1 MTFEEFFFQATETEP
16 FPYQVRMATE
26 SQLPQLLQA
35 PTGAGK
41 TAASILSW
49 VWRRRYA
56 ESEVRRETPRRL
68 VYCLPTRVLVEQT
81 RTNAARWLERL
92 GIGPGDWSLPFQE
105 RSVAVAVL
113 MGGEEPVDWD
123 LLPEQDAVIIGT
135 QDMLLSRALNRGYG
149 MSRYRWPMHF
159 ALLNNDCLWVYDEV
173 QLMGPGLA
181 TSAQLAAFRASFG
194 GFGPG
199 QGLWMSATIKKDWLA
214 THDFLSAVSG
224 LSECA
229 LSEADLE
236 SPVLAARLN
245 ARKTVI
251 AAPAGVGEVRALAEA
266 ILAQHRPSSLTLVV
280 VNTVERALTLHDA
293 LQRCL
298 GGLAPGG
305 RDGAAQGTRGHKHAP
320 PPGSSTDPELLLIHS
335 RFRPAEREDIVA
347 RLTSPV
353 PASGRVVVSTQV
365 VEAGVDISAATL
377 FTELAPWP
385 SLVQRF
391 GRCNRYGEYAEAR
404 IFWIDLATGG
414 RKSQAPPYS
423 DAALDGARAALS
435 GLEDAGPSSL
445 ERHVT
450 GLGAAGERLFHYE
463 TEHLLR
469 RRDFVE
475 LFDTSPDLAGN
486 DLDIS
491 RFIRDGTESDVQV
504 FWRQLPEG
512 QIPDPRSQDGEAPVR
527 EELCQIPV
535 GELREFLQEARS
547 AFAWDFL
554 SARWLRV
561 SNRQIAP
568 GHVYLLPGDGGGY
581 LPARGWSRKSRAPVA
596 PCARRLRGRFAPD
609 ANDGDRLGVEWQT
622 LGSHTDE
629 VVTELELLLRNLE
642 PVPDHVPLETLRL
655 AARWHD
661 RGKAHPVFQGAFADR
676 PSAEEMWA
684 KAPKLA
690 FRGYHR
696 EGNPAVA
703 ARGFRHELA
712 GALAAVQAGLPDL
725 VSYLIGAHHGKVRL
739 TIRSLPHETRPLEPK
754 VRFARGI
761 WEGDELPGTNLGGGS
776 MAPAATLSLQPT
788 ELCLSRTGEPSWAER
803 MLGLRDDSALGPCR
817 LAFLEMLLRVAD
829 MRASVAAEARELSSE
844 KACRNRLGSSG
855 AKDGV
860 QNA

>member
-1 MTFEEFFFQATETEP
+1 
-16 FPYQVRMATE
+16 
-26 SQLPQLLQA
+26 
-35 PTGAGK
+35 
-41 TAASILSW
+41 
-49 VWRRRYA
+49 
-56 ESEVRRETPRRL
+56 
-68 VYCLPTRVLVEQT
+68 
-81 RTNAARWLERL
+81 
-92 GIGPGDWSLPFQE
+92 
-105 RSVAVAVL
+105 
-113 MGGEEPVDWD
+113 MGGEEQVDWD
-123 LLPEQDAVIIGT
+123 LRPEQDAVIIGT

-194 GFGPG
+194 SFGPG
-199 QGLWMSATIKKDWLA
+199 RGLWMSATIKKDWLA
-214 THDFLSAVSG
+214 TYDFAPEVSG

-236 SPVLAARLN
+236 SPVLAARLS
-245 ARKTVI
+245 ARKRVTSV
-251 AAPAGVGEVRALAEA
+251 PTEAGETRTLAEA
-266 ILAQHRPSSLTLVV
+266 VLAEHRSSSLTLVV
-280 VNTVERALTLHDA
+280 VNTVERALRLHDA
-293 LQRCL
+293 LQRRL
-298 GGLAPGG
+298 GGFAPGGG
-305 RDGAAQGTRGHKHAP
+305 RDGAAQGTP
-320 PPGSSTDPELLLIHS
+320 SPGSSPEPELLLIHS
-335 RFRPAEREDIVA
+335 RFRPLDREDIVA
-347 RLTSPV
+347 QLTSPL
-353 PASGRVVVSTQV
+353 PPSGRIVVSTQV

-391 GRCNRYGEYAEAR
+391 GRCNRYAEYEEAR
-404 IFWIDLATGG
+404 IFWIDLVTGG
-414 RKSQAPPYS
+414 RKSWAPPYA
-423 DAALDGARAALS
+423 DQALEAARAALS
-435 GLEDAGPSSL
+435 GLEDASPSSL
-445 ERHVT
+445 ERHIS
-450 GLGAAGERLFHYE
+450 GLGVAGERLFQYE

-491 RFIRDGTESDVQV
+491 RFIRDGARSDVQV
-504 FWRQLPEG
+504 FWRQLSQG
-512 QIPDPRSQDGEAPVR
+512 QMPDPRSQDGEAPAR

-535 GELREFLQEARS
+535 GEMREFLREPRS
-547 AFAWDFL
+547 AFEWDFL
-554 SARWLRV
+554 SARWVRV
-561 SNRQIAP
+561 SDGQVAP
-568 GHVYLLPGDGGGY
+568 GHVYLLPADGGGY
-581 LPARGWSRKSRAPVA
+581 LPARGWSRKSRTPVA

-609 ANDGDRLGVEWQT
+609 ANDGDRLGGEWQT
-622 LGSHTDE
+622 LRSHTDE
-629 VVTELELLLRNLE
+629 VVTELELLLRDLE
-642 PVPDHVPLETLRL
+642 PVAERLPLETLRL

-661 RGKAHPVFQGAFADR
+661 RGKAHPVFQGAFADL

-696 EGNPAVA
+696 DGNPAVV

-725 VSYLIGAHHGKVRL
+725 ASYLIGAHHGKVRL
-739 TIRSLPHETRPLEPK
+739 TIRSLPHEARPPEPK

-776 MAPAATLSLQPT
+776 MAPAATLSLQPA
-788 ELCLSRTGEPSWAER
+788 ELGLSPAGEPSWAER

-829 MRASVAAEARELSSE
+829 MRASAAAEAREPSME
-844 KACRNRLGSSG
+844 EGG
-855 AKDGV
+855 ADGLV
-860 QNA
+860 SLEPERGRRDA